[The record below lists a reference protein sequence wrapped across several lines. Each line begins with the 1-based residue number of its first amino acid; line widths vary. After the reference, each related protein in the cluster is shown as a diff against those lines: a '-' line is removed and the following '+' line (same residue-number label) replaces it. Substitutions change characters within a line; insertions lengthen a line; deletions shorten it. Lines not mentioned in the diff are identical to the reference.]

1 MSKLKSSFHCQQC
14 GYLSLKWL
22 GRCPECGAWNSLVEE
37 LETADSRWKSE
48 GGPKNEPRRFIE
60 IEQVEEDRL
69 PIGIEEFDRVLGGGV
84 VRGSV
89 TLIGGDPGIGK
100 STLLLSASGKMACF
114 QKVLYVSGEESLAQI
129 KMRGGRLGIR
139 SENLYLLSETS
150 LEEIFR
156 AVKNI
161 SPGTIILDSVQT
173 LFSSGLQSSPGSVS
187 QVKEVASQM
196 MIFSKK
202 TGVSSFLVG
211 HVTKEGAIAGP
222 RVLEHIVDTVLY
234 FEGEKG
240 HPYRILRGVKNRF
253 GSTQEIGVFEMNEEG
268 LAEVRNPSEL
278 FLAGRPEEATGSVV
292 VSSLEGSRPILVEL
306 QALVTSG
313 YLGIPRR
320 VANGV
325 DPNRLALLL
334 AILEKRGGL
343 QFQDQDIFI
352 NVVGG
357 IHIQEPA
364 IDLGIVAA
372 VASSF
377 KERAVD
383 SRTLIL
389 GEVGL
394 AGEVRAINDVQ
405 TRLNEAAKLG
415 FKKAIIPFQNKEYLN
430 KATPLELV
438 PVKTTDELMGT
449 LFP

>member
-1 MSKLKSSFHCQQC
+1 M
-14 GYLSLKWL
+14 
-22 GRCPECGAWNSLVEE
+22 
-37 LETADSRWKSE
+37 
-48 GGPKNEPRRFIE
+48 
-60 IEQVEEDRL
+60 
-69 PIGIEEFDRVLGGGV
+69 
-84 VRGSV
+84 
-89 TLIGGDPGIGK
+89 
-100 STLLLSASGKMACF
+100 
-114 QKVLYVSGEESLAQI
+114 
-129 KMRGGRLGIR
+129 
-139 SENLYLLSETS
+139 
-150 LEEIFR
+150 
-156 AVKNI
+156 
-161 SPGTIILDSVQT
+161 
-173 LFSSGLQSSPGSVS
+173 
-187 QVKEVASQM
+187 
-196 MIFSKK
+196 
-202 TGVSSFLVG
+202 
-211 HVTKEGAIAGP
+211 
-222 RVLEHIVDTVLY
+222 
-234 FEGEKG
+234 
-240 HPYRILRGVKNRF
+240 RGVKNRF
-253 GSTQEIGVFEMNEEG
+253 GSTQEIGVFEMNDEG

-292 VSSLEGSRPILVEL
+292 VSSLEGRRPILVEL

-343 QFQDQDIFI
+343 QFQGQDIFI

-357 IHIQEPA
+357 IRIQEPA

-377 KERAVD
+377 KERAID

-415 FKKAIIPFQNKEYLN
+415 FKKAIIPFQNKEFLN
-430 KATPLELV
+430 KSTPLELF
-438 PVKTTDELMGT
+438 PVKTTDELMAV